1 MTKSSTSLAIC
12 FGAVNNIVMTS
23 PPLPRIAHI
32 MAGAARGG
40 AELFF
45 ERLTIAQHRQGYPV
59 RAFIRPDAARAARLE
74 AGHVAFSQVRFH
86 RHLTYLTR
94 QNLKN
99 GLTKYQPDIAIAW
112 MNRAAK
118 ATPRG
123 PWALVGRLGGYYDLK
138 NYRHCDALIGN
149 TRGLVTWMTQ
159 GGWPQD
165 RVFYLPNFA
174 KDFSDVTPQRPNFIP
189 ANVPFLLAMG
199 RLHPNK
205 GFDVLIRALQDVP
218 RAHLVIAG
226 EGPARDALQE
236 VARQCDVSSR
246 VHLPGWLPDTS
257 PFLRA
262 CDVFICSS
270 RIEPLGNIV
279 IEALSAGRPV
289 IAGDIQGPAE
299 ILRGTTDGL
308 LAESG
313 NPHDFSLK
321 INDLLDD
328 PNKAHAFAE
337 KGRQRYEREF
347 SAPTVLAQWDRF
359 FQQMRSR

>member
-1 MTKSSTSLAIC
+1 
-12 FGAVNNIVMTS
+12 MTS

-45 ERLTIAQHRQGYPV
+45 ERLSVAQHRQGYPV
-59 RAFIRPDAARAARLE
+59 TTFIRPDGARAARLE
-74 AGHVAFSQVRFH
+74 AGHVAITQLRFH
-86 RHLTYLTR
+86 RHLTFLTR
-94 QNLKN
+94 RHLKKC
-99 GLTKYQPDIAIAW
+99 LTTYRPDIAIAW
-112 MNRAAK
+112 MNRATR

-123 PWALVGRLGGYYDLK
+123 PWALVGRLGGYYDLR

-159 GGWPQD
+159 KGWPQD
-165 RVFYLPNFA
+165 KVFYLPNFA
-174 KDFSDVTPQRPNFIP
+174 RDFSDVTPQRPNFIP

-226 EGPARDALQE
+226 EGPARDALQD
-236 VARQCDVSSR
+236 VARQCGVTSR
-246 VHLPGWLPDTS
+246 VHLPGWLTDTG

-262 CDVFICSS
+262 CDIFICSS

-279 IEALSAGRPV
+279 IEAMSAGRPV
-289 IAGDIQGPAE
+289 IAGNIQGPAE
-299 ILRGTTDGL
+299 ILHGTEDGM
-308 LAESG
+308 LAESE

-321 INDLLDD
+321 INNLLGD
-328 PNKAHAFAE
+328 PDKAHALSV

-359 FQQMRSR
+359 FQQMRFR